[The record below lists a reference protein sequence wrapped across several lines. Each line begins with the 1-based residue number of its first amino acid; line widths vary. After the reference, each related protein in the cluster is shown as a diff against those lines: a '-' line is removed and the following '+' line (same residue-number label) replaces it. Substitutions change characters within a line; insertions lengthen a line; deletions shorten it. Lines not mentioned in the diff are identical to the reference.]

1 MVPPTDAVPRSF
13 ASRVHGTVASR
24 EVGRL
29 IRALERLR
37 STGRPGYGARA
48 LVGVCVVRSLY
59 GLPTWT
65 RAVRLVAEHAALE
78 VVLGAGPSAH
88 AVYRFTKKL
97 RPHWLLLRVV

>member
-24 EVGRL
+24 EVRTL

-48 LVGVCVVRSLY
+48 LVEVCVVKSLY

-65 RAVRLVAEHAALE
+65 RAVRLVAEHAALQ
-78 VVLGAGPSAH
+78 VVLGAAPSAH
-88 AVYRFTKKL
+88 VVYRFTKKL
-97 RPHWLLLRVV
+97 RRHWLLLRVV